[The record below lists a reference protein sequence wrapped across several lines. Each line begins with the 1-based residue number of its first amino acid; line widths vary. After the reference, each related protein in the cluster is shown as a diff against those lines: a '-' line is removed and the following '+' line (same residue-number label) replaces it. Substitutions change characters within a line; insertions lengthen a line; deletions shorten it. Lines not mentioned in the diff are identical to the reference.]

1 MGAKWRDREGSHVTG
16 QSVHDECPVTDLE
29 DPENLQC
36 PITVLQCPVTEN
48 KATENALTSQRLN
61 VCCEGE
67 ANRLQRRKT
76 AVILR
81 SILLAVRTTVQGRV
95 AALLHGLLG
104 GKGPLA
110 ESRSLQQRVVG
121 RMSQGGVGVC
131 EDQLPHHLQVA
142 LAIMG

>member
-61 VCCEGE
+61 VCCE
-67 ANRLQRRKT
+67 ADRLQRCKA
-76 AVILR
+76 AVITGEG
-81 SILLAVRTTVQGRV
+81 SIHLAVGSTVQGRV
-95 AALLHGLLG
+95 AVLLHVLLG
-104 GKGPLA
+104 GGEGEGPLG
-110 ESRSLQQRVVG
+110 ET
-121 RMSQGGVGVC
+121 
-131 EDQLPHHLQVA
+131 
-142 LAIMG
+142 